1 MGCVSLS
8 VGEHWLSE
16 ENRCCICLSRLCWTV
31 YVFEW
36 VVFGFGCV
44 WGGWLCVCAC
54 VCVCICIFFPF
65 FHWCI
70 CAHLH
75 MHKLICAC
83 ASVCTHQTSLHTCVG
98 DGMRFCIW
106 IRARRALYCAGFQ
119 SAHMFPCQSYLRVS
133 CEQPPSAP
141 TPNLSKQISG
151 VSHLWRREEVAV
163 PTLHSL
169 L

>member
-1 MGCVSLS
+1 MFLCLLVSIGWARRTDAAFVSVVSVELCMCLSGWSLALDVCEGAGCV
-8 VGEHWLSE
+8 
-16 ENRCCICLSRLCWTV
+16 
-31 YVFEW
+31 
-36 VVFGFGCV
+36 CV
-44 WGGWLCVCAC
+44 RVC

-106 IRARRALYCAGFQ
+106 IRARRAFYCAGFQ

-141 TPNLSKQISG
+141 TPKLSKQISG